1 MGNAGESLAG
11 WSDVA
16 RVRSLSGARL
26 TLAEVREA
34 GRTAFFLDYGE
45 ALLYADDELF
55 EVREIV
61 AARRAGLRPKSL
73 PAQVLQCGAGLEYG
87 WRHSGDCDCHACAQ
101 QAAGAR
107 QIQRPAVLAL
117 AE

>member
-1 MGNAGESLAG
+1 MGRAGESLAG
-11 WSDVA
+11 RYEGASVH
-16 RVRSLSGARL
+16 SLSGARL

-61 AARRAGLRPKSL
+61 RARTAGLRPTPL
-73 PAQVLQCGAGLEYG
+73 PAQVLRCGVGLEYG
-87 WRHSGDCDCHACAQ
+87 WRHAGDCDCRACAQ
-101 QAAGAR
+101 QVAGAGR
-107 QIQRPAVLAL
+107 IQRPAALAL